1 MKKIASLLLLP
12 LLLAACGTQN
22 APQQT
27 AHSPANGM
35 QAGSGNEYVA
45 AFEAKVQND
54 LEALGLAGDLTSQVV
69 VAGKSYLNV
78 LKVNDSTARAYIK
91 TTYPSST
98 GCTVDWGDGSVTTAQ
113 TPTPTNVSTEQQ
125 NHVYASSGTYVVKLI
140 CGTDIKIS
148 SFKAVVATVQLN
160 LFDNLE
166 VGNDYSSSFGFSWI
180 SMQSL
185 FPLIEKGFKFESG
198 RPFLLKDG
206 VLPSG
211 HKSIAL
217 HIGEGGPGR
226 ISAAN
231 GSTFDLK
238 SITAGAW
245 IMRNVNVVL
254 SAYDVNGALIA
265 SSQFANDGALGQP
278 LETRQLNWSGV
289 KYLEITGGEWGYLNV
304 DDMSATINQ

>member
-1 MKKIASLLLLP
+1 MKKIALLLP
-12 LLLAACGTQN
+12 LILAACGTQT

-27 AHSPANGM
+27 AHSA
-35 QAGSGNEYVA
+35 AGSMQTGNGTEYVA

-54 LEALGLAGDLTSQVV
+54 LANLGLAGDLTAQVV

-98 GCTVDWGDGSVTTAQ
+98 GCTVDWGDGSVTAAQ
-113 TPTPTNVSTEQQ
+113 TPTPNNISTEQQ
-125 NHVYASSGTYVVKLI
+125 NHVYASSGTYTIKLT

-148 SFKAVVATVQLN
+148 SFKAVVADVEFN

-166 VGNDYSSSFGFSWI
+166 VDYIFNDGGFNYGPAGL
-180 SMQSL
+180 L
-185 FPLIEKGFKFESG
+185 FPLIESGFKFESG
-198 RPFLLKDG
+198 RPFLLKNG

-211 HKSIAL
+211 HKSIVL
-217 HIGEGGPGR
+217 HVNQGGPGR

-231 GSTFDLK
+231 GSTFGIK
-238 SITAGAW
+238 SITAGIWYAYGD
-245 IMRNVNVVL
+245 NVML

-265 SSQFANDGALGQP
+265 SSQFANDGSLGQP

-289 KYLEITGGEWGYLNV
+289 KYLEITGGYWGYLNV
-304 DDMSATINQ
+304 DDMVATINQ